1 MGTTVSSVLSLILL
15 VILIVIVPWTRSLD
29 VIETISE
36 GTNARVELHLEI
48 KIDNPQAK
56 MGNTRKSVGGALS
69 EMQSPAKSIG
79 LAIGTSSSALQP
91 VQDFVDNW
99 TPLLNKVKI
108 FCDLMDD
115 IAEVRHGHT
124 RSKGRLL
131 TYEIC

>member
-1 MGTTVSSVLSLILL
+1 
-15 VILIVIVPWTRSLD
+15 
-29 VIETISE
+29 
-36 GTNARVELHLEI
+36 
-48 KIDNPQAK
+48 
-56 MGNTRKSVGGALS
+56 MGNIRKSVGGALS